1 MVWNDDT
8 NRKYVSEKADI
19 TFKKD
24 TETHFSMDYFLED
37 VLPGEYTATLLY
49 EAWWEEGPYN
59 WYYVPSMAKH
69 ITVVEA
75 PAAPDIEISSVS
87 CENWLPGFLSQDDV
101 LKMRATVLN
110 TGETNNVYTRIRIWD
125 MNMEPVAASDF
136 VSKRFKSGEETIVNL
151 EMPLTDIPV
160 GKYLATIQYFDAWS
174 EEAYW
179 IYFEDELVT
188 IEVCFEGTG
197 IDAIKHDKETD
208 LPVFDLN
215 GRRLG
220 KPRKGINI
228 IGGKKVFKK

>member
-1 MVWNDDT
+1 
-8 NRKYVSEKADI
+8 
-19 TFKKD
+19 
-24 TETHFSMDYFLED
+24 
-37 VLPGEYTATLLY
+37 
-49 EAWWEEGPYN
+49 
-59 WYYVPSMAKH
+59 
-69 ITVVEA
+69 
-75 PAAPDIEISSVS
+75 
-87 CENWLPGFLSQDDV
+87 
-101 LKMRATVLN
+101 MRATVLN

-125 MNMEPVAASDF
+125 MNMVPVAASDF

-215 GRRLG
+215 GRRLD